1 MMNLWRQKVG
11 TFWLNLAVRE
21 RWLLGLALGLV
32 LGALLWMLAIAPAW
46 RVLRSAPAQLEALEL
61 QWQAMQG
68 LAAESREL
76 RAIPPLPLA
85 QAQAA
90 LTASAQRLG
99 DKARLGV
106 QGERA
111 VLDVNGLAGEV
122 LAAWLAEVRASARVR
137 VTTAQLNRQPD
148 GVYRGKLELA
158 IGGRP

>member
-1 MMNLWRQKVG
+1 MMNPWRQKLG
-11 TFWLNLAVRE
+11 AFWLTLAARE
-21 RWLLGLALGLV
+21 RALLGLALALV
-32 LGALLWMLAIAPAW
+32 LGALLWALAIAPAW
-46 RVLRSAPAQLEALEL
+46 RVLRSAPAQLEALDV

-68 LAAESREL
+68 LAAEAREL
-76 RAIPPLPLA
+76 RAIPPVPLA

-90 LTASAQRLG
+90 LTAAAQRLG
-99 DKARLGV
+99 DKARLGL

-111 VLDVNGLAGEV
+111 VLDVNGLAGEA